1 MEELLVAHQSID
13 DIITSFYPDDVGDSD
28 AVNVTS
34 SLSSLNSSNQAVN
47 DFLECFS
54 RLTVVRK
61 EIVEMEEKL
70 NSAKLNKLSSE
81 LIHPAVVGEHISWC
95 QEAEKHLRTIIENKD
110 LFIYH
115 LQQPFITNYLT
126 MHYQY
131 HRDLITLVED
141 LTGILNKTEVYLQL
155 IEEQAKDSMLQRAD
169 SGIINIVQTVTELK
183 TTLDNIVTL
192 KNIIPAMIKTQNEED
207 IPIK

>member
-1 MEELLVAHQSID
+1 MDELLVAHQSLD
-13 DIITSFYPDDVGDSD
+13 DIITSFYPDNVGDTSD
-28 AVNVTS
+28 AVNIRS
-34 SLSSLNSSNQAVN
+34 SFNNLNNSSQAVT

-54 RLTVVRK
+54 HLTAVRG
-61 EIVEMEEKL
+61 ELAMVEEKF
-70 NSAKLNKLSSE
+70 NSAQLNKLSSN
-81 LIHPAVVGEHISWC
+81 LIHPAVVGEHISRC

-110 LFIYH
+110 LLIYH

-131 HRDLITLVED
+131 HRDLVTLVED
-141 LTGILNKTEVYLQL
+141 LTDILNKTEVHLQL
-155 IEEQAKDSMLQRAD
+155 MEDQAQDSMLQRAD

-183 TTLDNIVTL
+183 TTLDNIVAL
-192 KNIIPAMIKTQNEED
+192 KNLIPGIMAQKQDD